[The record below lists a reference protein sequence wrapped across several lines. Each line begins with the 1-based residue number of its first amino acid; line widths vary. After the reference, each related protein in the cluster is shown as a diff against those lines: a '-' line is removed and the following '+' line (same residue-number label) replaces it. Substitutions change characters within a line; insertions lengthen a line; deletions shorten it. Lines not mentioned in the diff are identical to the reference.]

1 MRTNLDL
8 QLDLQN
14 EADLAEISPP
24 HPSPVAMVLGLTGGV
39 ASVIVIA
46 RLLLWIF
53 MG

>member
-14 EADLAEISPP
+14 EADLANIATP
-24 HPSPVAMVLGLTGGV
+24 HPSPVAAVLGLTGAV
-39 ASVIVIA
+39 ACVVVIA
-46 RLLLWIF
+46 RFLLWVF